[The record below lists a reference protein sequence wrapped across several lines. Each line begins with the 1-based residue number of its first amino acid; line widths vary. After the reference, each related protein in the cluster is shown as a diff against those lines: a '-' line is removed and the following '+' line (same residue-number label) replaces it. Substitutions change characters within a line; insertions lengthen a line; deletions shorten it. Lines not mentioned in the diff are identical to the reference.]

1 MDRNKPMPKAFQTW
15 TTLKHDPIEKHGD
28 NLWSVKGTMPN
39 PTISRRMVV
48 GRLGSGGLVIHNA
61 IALDDAS
68 MKELEAF
75 GDPAYLLV
83 PNGFHRQDAFIFKQR
98 YPKLTV
104 LCPRAAT
111 KKVSDVVPVDG
122 SYDDLP
128 ADPRVKLFHLRGVK
142 EREGALFVESD
153 TGSSVTFCDVVMNI
167 PKRGGAFGFL
177 LAPTGRPGVPRVS
190 RWITIADRAAFRS
203 HLEEIAS
210 ASDLKAVLVGHGRNI
225 TDDPRGTLQGLAAGL
240 S

>member
-1 MDRNKPMPKAFQTW
+1 MAKCFQYW
-15 TTLKHDPIEKHGD
+15 TALPHGPFEKHGD
-28 NLWSVKGTMPN
+28 NAWSVEGTMPN
-39 PTISRRMVV
+39 PDIRRRMTVA
-48 GRLGSGGLVIHNA
+48 RLANGGLVIHNA

-75 GDPAYLLV
+75 GEPAYLVV
-83 PNGFHRQDAFIFKQR
+83 PNGFHRQDAFIYKQR
-98 YPKLTV
+98 YPKLRV

-111 KKVSDVVPVDG
+111 KKVKDVVAVDG

-128 ADPRVKLFHLRGVK
+128 ADPRVKLFHLRGLK

-153 TGSSVTFCDVVMNI
+153 TGSNVTFCDVVMNV

-177 LAPTGRPGVPRVS
+177 LAPTGRPGIPRVS

-210 ASDLKAVLVGHGRNI
+210 AADLRAVLVGHGQNI
-225 TDDPRGTLQGLAAGL
+225 TADPRGTLRGLAAEL